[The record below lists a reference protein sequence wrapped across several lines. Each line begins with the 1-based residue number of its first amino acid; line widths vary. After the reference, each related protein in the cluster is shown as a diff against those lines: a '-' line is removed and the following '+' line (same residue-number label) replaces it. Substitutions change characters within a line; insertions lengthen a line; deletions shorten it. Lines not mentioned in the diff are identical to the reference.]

1 MFVCIQID
9 PTKSFTATFFFFH
22 LWLFETH
29 SYVLGR
35 DTKSGQ
41 NIGQRYL
48 KAKNKPKCSNFLH
61 VLDVS
66 TIFLHI
72 THKPGVISQK

>member
-9 PTKSFTATFFFFH
+9 PTKSFTATFVH

-35 DTKSGQ
+35 DRKSGL
-41 NIGQRYL
+41 ICHFSHVYWAEVL
-48 KAKNKPKCSNFLH
+48 KSPK
-61 VLDVS
+61 
-66 TIFLHI
+66 
-72 THKPGVISQK
+72 

>member
-9 PTKSFTATFFFFH
+9 PTKSFTATFVH

-35 DTKSGQ
+35 DTKVD
-41 NIGQRYL
+41 IFATFRTYWAEVL
-48 KAKNKPKCSNFLH
+48 KDPHLAE
-61 VLDVS
+61 
-66 TIFLHI
+66 I
-72 THKPGVISQK
+72 

>member
-9 PTKSFTATFFFFH
+9 PTKSFTATFVH

-35 DTKSGQ
+35 DTKSGH
-41 NIGQRYL
+41 ICHFRTYWAEVL
-48 KAKNKPKCSNFLH
+48 KDPQLAE
-61 VLDVS
+61 
-66 TIFLHI
+66 I
-72 THKPGVISQK
+72 